1 MSYNAQV
8 KRAAVNVREP
18 SGVLGSTRATQ
29 ILDHDDPL
37 VGAVAR
43 RVLNE
48 ATPRDALRTAHRI
61 IARDVRP
68 VYSVEDRRRVSRTL
82 RLRRGSCSQRM
93 AALEAV
99 ARAVRVRT
107 RVRGLLVDGTFW
119 YPRFPRL
126 KPFVPEQVLLAW
138 PEFRISGA
146 WVPIG
151 ELFDSLALAP
161 APAPGGDGE
170 GEGEGFANKGG
181 ETLFDAVAR
190 TGVRWDACGTEAGTG
205 SGPAC
210 DLSARVVADLGHF
223 DDRDELFARHG
234 QTLCWTA
241 RTLSEP
247 VLGRWSAG
255 ATRPTP

>member
-1 MSYNAQV
+1 MTSRLLMSYNAQTR
-8 KRAAVNVREP
+8 RAGVPAREP
-18 SGVLGSTRATQ
+18 AGVAGSTRATA

-37 VGAVAR
+37 VGALAR
-43 RVLNE
+43 RVLSE

-107 RVRGLLVDGTFW
+107 RVRGLLVDGSFW

-146 WVPIG
+146 WLPIG
-151 ELFDSLALAP
+151 DLFDAP
-161 APAPGGDGE
+161 ARSGDG
-170 GEGEGFANKGG
+170 FSNRGG
-181 ETLFDAVAR
+181 ETLFDAIAR
-190 TGVRWDACGTEAGTG
+190 TGVQWDACGAAPG
-205 SGPAC
+205 AVC
-210 DLSARVVADLGHF
+210 DLSAQVVADLGHF

-234 QTLCWTA
+234 QTLCRTA
-241 RTLSEP
+241 RTLGEP

-255 ATRPTP
+255 AARPTA

>member
-1 MSYNAQV
+1 MTSRLLMSYNAQAR
-8 KRAAVNVREP
+8 RAGVPAREP
-18 SGVLGSTRATQ
+18 AGVAGSTRATA

-37 VGAVAR
+37 VGALAR
-43 RVLNE
+43 RVLSE

-151 ELFDSLALAP
+151 DLFDAP
-161 APAPGGDGE
+161 VREGDGFSNE
-170 GEGEGFANKGG
+170 GG
-181 ETLFDAVAR
+181 ETLFDAIAR
-190 TGVRWDACGTEAGTG
+190 TGVRWDACGTAPGA
-205 SGPAC
+205 AC
-210 DLSARVVADLGHF
+210 DLSAQVVADLGHF
-223 DDRDELFARHG
+223 DDRDELFARYG
-234 QTLCWTA
+234 QTLCRTA
-241 RTLSEP
+241 RTLGEP
-247 VLGRWSAG
+247 ILGRWSAG
-255 ATRPTP
+255 AVRPTA